1 MTEDEWKEWKQWYKK
16 SIHEWK
22 QRYRKSLQEW
32 KHRYQEWKADARTD
46 GTTGLKRTMHE
57 ALPLPPIPP
66 IPPLHSVS
74 IGRVNVIS
82 SRLGDEEL
90 QLIDMIIEAGIFNTR
105 SEAVAYLVS
114 EGIKAR
120 QDVFDKVS
128 SGLGEIRN
136 IREKAQAQVKK
147 LKEDIGLAQPED
159 TDTTDE
165 KFCSKCGKDLSL
177 LPEDIT
183 ACPYCG
189 TKLKKGQ
196 EMHIVS
202 EDEE

>member
-1 MTEDEWKEWKQWYKK
+1 MTEDEWKEWKQWYKT
-16 SIHEWK
+16 SIREWK
-22 QRYRKSLQEW
+22 QKYRKSLQDW
-32 KHRYQEWKADARTD
+32 KQRYQEWKADAQTD
-46 GTTGLKRTMHE
+46 RATGLKRTARV

-74 IGRVNVIS
+74 VGRVNVIS

-90 QLIDMIIEAGIFNTR
+90 QLIDMTIEAGIFNTR

-128 SGLGEIRN
+128 SGLGEIRS
-136 IREKAQAQVKK
+136 IREKAEAQVKK
-147 LKEDIGLAQPED
+147 LKEDIGLAQSED
-159 TDTTDE
+159 TEVTDE
-165 KFCSKCGKDLSL
+165 KFCSECGKDLML
-177 LPEDIT
+177 LPEDIA
-183 ACPYCG
+183 ACPYCR

-196 EMHIVS
+196 NLHIMP